1 MERYSRV
8 RAGKWQSQYS
18 EKFKLSVIEEYLNGN
33 ISARSLE
40 KKHKIGNSRL
50 TFWLKEFGFQL
61 KRAYFPVVKKE
72 EITKP
77 NPIINEHTT
86 TDATLQKQL
95 EDALLL
101 AEGYKRMIEIAENEL
116 KIPIRKKYNTK

>member
-86 TDATLQKQL
+86 DATLQKQL